1 MPATEKRE
9 LSAARMEE
17 ACLSAHIVCRHFL
30 MKTNYPLSAGTE
42 TAIEWDN
49 GADQASMKI

>member
-1 MPATEKRE
+1 MPATEKSE
-9 LSAARMEE
+9 LSAAWMEE

-42 TAIEWDN
+42 TATDWDN
-49 GADQASMKI
+49 GADRASMKI